1 MMANEQELSFTP
13 NFAAKLFEKQF
24 SDPSVKMNSK
34 DISAQMCAELMKVFI
49 AETALRA
56 AQQVSCEDAS
66 VCEVEHVEKILP
78 QLLLD
83 F

>member
-1 MMANEQELSFTP
+1 MAAEEEVSFKVEFVTR
-13 NFAAKLFEKQF
+13 LFQKHF
-24 SDPSVKMNSK
+24 CDTSIKINSK
-34 DISAQMCAELMKVFI
+34 DISIQMCAELMKVFI
-49 AETALRA
+49 AETAARA
-56 AQQVSCEDAS
+56 AQQAANEGAS